1 MLWVGAYI
9 QPRGSPMSNSYT
21 YVYLIGSLLFV
32 PIWALLFWRS
42 PASDRKSTRLNS
54 SHGYISY
61 AVFCLKKKKNVRVT
75 SLLERQPR
83 NPDEHV
89 GDSVLLVKGRQQNL
103 AALEVRVRGLSIWD
117 LVSSSILQRR

>member
-61 AVFCLKKKKNVRVT
+61 AVFCLKKKKNVKILHILKEHAKKEGLNLENYNHLAFGDEVMVFSVCLLIRPTLVT
-75 SLLERQPR
+75 AIVLSYQPPPR
-83 NPDEHV
+83 
-89 GDSVLLVKGRQQNL
+89 
-103 AALEVRVRGLSIWD
+103 
-117 LVSSSILQRR
+117 